1 MTPVFQS
8 KLYATDGILS
18 VESCQYLEPMT
29 DVQIIK
35 MAKLRRQALK

>member
-29 DVQIIK
+29 DVQIK